1 MLRFYEFQNGIIKIG
16 NLSIKEVDTFELRN
30 QFAFVSQEPIIFANT
45 VFENIRFGR
54 PNASIDEVETA
65 AKNAASHEFI
75 MNLPNGYDTFVGERA
90 LSPTK
95 VS

>member
-1 MLRFYEFQNGIIKIG
+1 M
-16 NLSIKEVDTFELRN
+16 
-30 QFAFVSQEPIIFANT
+30 SQEPIIFANT

-75 MNLPNGYDTFVGERA
+75 MNLPNGYDTFVGERGVL
-90 LSPTK
+90 LSVGQKQRIAIARAFLRNCLLYTSP
-95 VS
+95 SPRDS